1 MKTKFYPILL
11 CAALCACGGGNAKQ
25 PVADVETTKD
35 TMQVTKGVSKPG
47 GIPVLDVNKKY
58 PKKSFCIQD
67 IADVE
72 YVPLGITDDMLWLRR
87 ELEYMD
93 ENYIIGANAKTGVM
107 VHDRQGKPL
116 HHFHRQGGGPEE
128 YKSLFG
134 LCYDQKTDE
143 MFINDFM
150 GNKIHVYDLK
160 GNHKR
165 SFSTGFGGQNRLIE
179 IKIFNDE
186 TLLGYVQDDYWIL
199 LSRTDGKKIAEKSL
213 RADKEINLRIRK
225 EGGLNANVG
234 MDMMSHQRG
243 EHIISSYAADTIFR
257 LTPDFKLQPLVA
269 KTPAS
274 RSMETPVF
282 MAYTGQTPRYLFV
295 NTIKKEYDF
304 EKQTGYPS
312 VDYIVDKTDNQIY
325 ERGSITNNDYQG
337 QEVYMEDINADQPSD
352 IYLQSIR
359 ASSLVEAYE
368 KGKLSGKLK
377 EIASKLEEDD
387 NPVLMIMKL
396 KR

>member
-1 MKTKFYPILL
+1 MKKIHAL
-11 CAALCACGGGNAKQ
+11 CLCTILCACSGNAKQ
-25 PVADVETTKD
+25 SVTNVKATNEKE
-35 TMQVTKGVSKPG
+35 QVTKIPSKPE

-58 PKKSFCIQD
+58 PKKSFSIQD

-72 YVPLGITDDMLWLRR
+72 YVPLGITDDILWLRR

-93 ENYIIGANAKTGVM
+93 EDHIIGANSKTGVM
-107 VHDRQGKPL
+107 IHDRQGKPL

-128 YKSLFG
+128 YKSIFG
-134 LCYDQKTDE
+134 LCYDKKTDE

-165 SFSTGFGGQNRLIE
+165 SFCTGFGGQNRVNE

-186 TLLGYVQDDYWIL
+186 TLLGYVQDDYWVL
-199 LSRTDGKKIAEKSL
+199 LSRTNGKKMAEKSL
-213 RADKEINLRIRK
+213 RADKVINLRIRK
-225 EGGLNANVG
+225 EGGGQANVG

-243 EHIISSYAADTIFR
+243 EHIISSYATDTIFR
-257 LTPDFKLQPLVA
+257 LTPDFKLQPLMA
-269 KTPAS
+269 KIPAS
-274 RSMETPVF
+274 RSMEIPVF

-304 EKQTGYPS
+304 DKQTGYPS

-337 QEVYMEDINADQPSD
+337 QEVYMEDINADQPSG

-377 EIASKLEEDD
+377 EIASKLKEDD
-387 NPVLMIMKL
+387 NPVLMIIKL
-396 KR
+396 RK